1 MGDVGKMD
9 PFFLPAIIDQAMP
22 ALVVLIVFGS
32 PLVLI
37 YMLRSFRLR
46 EKELETQRALAE
58 RPRDEEIRA
67 LEERVDRLEQDRAF
81 FKRLAEHSLRVGEVG
96 SGARARVPEALEV
109 EAAFEPLPEVVEVA
123 RRAPRNGVYAR

>member
-1 MGDVGKMD
+1 MD

-32 PLVLI
+32 PLALI

-46 EKELETQRALAE
+46 EKELEVRRALAE

-67 LEERVDRLEQDRAF
+67 LEERVDQLEQDRAF
-81 FKRLAEHSLRVGEVG
+81 FKRLAERSLRVGEVG
-96 SGARARVPEALEV
+96 SGAKARVPEAIEV
-109 EAAFEPLPEVVEVA
+109 EAVLEPLPEIIEVA
-123 RRAPRNGVYAR
+123 RGAPRHGVYAR